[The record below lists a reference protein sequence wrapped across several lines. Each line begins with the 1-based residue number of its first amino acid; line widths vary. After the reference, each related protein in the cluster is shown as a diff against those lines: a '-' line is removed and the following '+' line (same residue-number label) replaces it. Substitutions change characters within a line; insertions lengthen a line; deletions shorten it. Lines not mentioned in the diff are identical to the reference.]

1 MAEESSVHGE
11 EVNSHAASSSSH
23 LDVDINPN
31 QRLSSVLLNEFNY
44 LPWERAV
51 SLALGGRS
59 KLGYVNGVIPA
70 PDVSSSD
77 YNDWLCKDQ
86 LVMSWLLNSMD
97 QKVAEIFS
105 YAESSY
111 VIWKNLKEMYGNQN
125 NTARV
130 FQLKKDIASLQQ
142 EGNSFVHHLGKL
154 TTMWNELNVYR
165 PHTID
170 AAVLI
175 KRAEEDK
182 IFQLLASL
190 SSKYEDLRSHV
201 LMNPELPSFSS
212 VCATI
217 QREETRRKI
226 MTVELKSNIPESRVY
241 FSNHKASEE
250 RRYKG
255 KKPTVKCSYCDNG
268 GHTRDHC
275 WILHPELRPK
285 HSRDNNKS
293 FIRGAHNSSPKANHT
308 MTSHSEEAQMF
319 TSNPAMLI
327 NEFAVFLH
335 KKQGG
340 GENEGSTSHV
350 DNKPAALLGQFA
362 GFLAGKEGVTQ
373 QDIPACSNSQGFS
386 SHLKPNSGTTTLAP
400 TPCTSF

>member
-1 MAEESSVHGE
+1 MAEGSSVQGE
-11 EVNSHAASSSSH
+11 EVNSHAASSPSH
-23 LDVDINPN
+23 LDVDVNPN

-51 SLALGGRS
+51 TLALGGRS
-59 KLGYVNGVIPA
+59 KLGYVNGAIPA
-70 PDVSSSD
+70 PNASSSG

-97 QKVAEIFS
+97 QKIAEIFS

-111 VIWKNLKEMYGNQN
+111 NLWKNLKEMYGNQN
-125 NTARV
+125 NAARV
-130 FQLKKDIASLQQ
+130 FQLKKDIAGLQQ

-190 SSKYEDLRSHV
+190 SSEYEDLRSHV

-241 FSNHKASEE
+241 FSNHRASE
-250 RRYKG
+250 
-255 KKPTVKCSYCDNG
+255 
-268 GHTRDHC
+268 
-275 WILHPELRPK
+275 
-285 HSRDNNKS
+285 
-293 FIRGAHNSSPKANHT
+293 
-308 MTSHSEEAQMF
+308 
-319 TSNPAMLI
+319 
-327 NEFAVFLH
+327 
-335 KKQGG
+335 
-340 GENEGSTSHV
+340 
-350 DNKPAALLGQFA
+350 
-362 GFLAGKEGVTQ
+362 
-373 QDIPACSNSQGFS
+373 
-386 SHLKPNSGTTTLAP
+386 
-400 TPCTSF
+400 